1 MQNDYLDSQNNNG
14 AEGGTRTHTEF
25 ELHWILSPIIFI

>member
-14 AEGGTRTHTEF
+14 AEGGTRTHTVF
-25 ELHWILSPIIFI
+25 EAAGF

>member
-14 AEGGTRTHTEF
+14 AEGGTRTHTGGYPTRF
-25 ELHWILSPIIFI
+25 